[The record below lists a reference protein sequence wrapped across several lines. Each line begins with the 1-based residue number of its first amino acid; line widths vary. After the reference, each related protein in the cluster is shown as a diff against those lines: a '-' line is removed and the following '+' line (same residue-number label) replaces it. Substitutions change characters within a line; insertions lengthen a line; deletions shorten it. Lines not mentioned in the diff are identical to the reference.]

1 MTDKLDHSIQTVSI
15 QWQSEVSDVYYH
27 IKNISQYIVMLIPI
41 QTHVSRYI
49 TMQFPEAIL
58 TPTQLCRTIIDPLPN
73 DKIVT
78 LTKLNAF
85 ASIFFFFPLCFQ
97 FLFSGSLKVGIMW

>member
-1 MTDKLDHSIQTVSI
+1 
-15 QWQSEVSDVYYH
+15 
-27 IKNISQYIVMLIPI
+27 MLIPI

-58 TPTQLCRTIIDPLPN
+58 TPTELCRTVIDPLPN

-85 ASIFFFFPLCFQ
+85 ASIFSFFPIM
-97 FLFSGSLKVGIMW
+97 FSVSFFRVVKSWYYVVKS